1 MQMGII
7 FESEVSNEGIVK
19 VLQHVQQYLP
29 KDGKGENIT
38 IVEQGLMGYHL
49 TIEQAV
55 NALKSMENGYTP
67 EECLEGFHFVFADW
81 HAGMKF
87 LGVSRLS

>member
-1 MQMGII
+1 
-7 FESEVSNEGIVK
+7 
-19 VLQHVQQYLP
+19 
-29 KDGKGENIT
+29 
-38 IVEQGLMGYHL
+38 MGYHL

>member
-29 KDGKGENIT
+29 KDGEGENIT
-38 IVEQGLMGYHL
+38 IVE
-49 TIEQAV
+49 
-55 NALKSMENGYTP
+55 
-67 EECLEGFHFVFADW
+67 
-81 HAGMKF
+81 
-87 LGVSRLS
+87 